1 MVYDFFQQ
9 IEFKNDWVLP
19 FLLALPVIAWYYY
32 RTTNWRKS
40 SIKVSTANTF
50 TVSTF
55 KSKLVDL
62 PFWLRLIALGCLILA
77 LAQPRIRNVQNKN
90 KGEGIDIILCMDTSG
105 SMLSPDFVPNR
116 LEVAKEVA
124 SDFVKARPIDRIGL
138 VIFSGESY
146 SQFPLSTDHENLLQE
161 IRGIKSGMLV
171 DGTVIGEGLATS
183 VERLNASKAKSKI
196 VILLTDGNEEPPK
209 TRLIDPYT
217 GLEIAKAKGVKV
229 YTIGLGI
236 LGASTVQEK
245 GATKTHNSSFLDENL
260 LKKIASQTGGE
271 YFRAVDKESL
281 QEIYRQIDRLE
292 KSDIQVVT
300 KTKFEEEFMFFV
312 IAAMALLLI
321 EVVLRFTLFR
331 SLP

>member
-9 IEFKNDWVLP
+9 LEFKNDWVLP
-19 FLLALPVIAWYYY
+19 FLLALPIIAWYYY
-32 RTTNWRKS
+32 RTPGWRSS
-40 SIKVSTANTF
+40 SIKVSTATTF

-55 KSKLVDL
+55 KSKLIDL
-62 PFWLRLIALGCLILA
+62 PFWLRLLALGCLIIA

-124 SDFVKARPIDRIGL
+124 SEFVRSRPIDRIGL

-146 SQFPLSTDHENLLQE
+146 SQFPLSTDHEDLLQE
-161 IRGIKSGMLV
+161 IQSLRSGMLI

-236 LGASTVQEK
+236 QGTNTIQEK
-245 GATKTHNSSFLDENL
+245 GVTKTRNSSFLDENL
-260 LKKIASQTGGE
+260 LRKIATQTGGE
-271 YFRAVDKESL
+271 YFRAIDKESL
-281 QEIYRQIDRLE
+281 QEIYKQIDRLE

-300 KTKFEEEFMFFV
+300 KSKYEEEFMYFV
-312 IAAMALLLI
+312 MAAMCFLLI
-321 EVVLRFTLFR
+321 ELILRFTLFR
-331 SLP
+331 TLP